1 MLFRPCIRERE
12 RVLTVYT
19 IAACD
24 VQSSS
29 AIIVTVTT
37 TATPT
42 GIIIIVTIM
51 FVLIIDEFLWRMRIS
66 RKLSVLFKIVQVA
79 VIHRIVE
86 LILICLSSTI
96 LHVIRIRV
104 ILGDIQV
111 PFSIYSL
118 PTPASSVFLY
128 FIPVCS
134 VPVKHLRLLRIPGV
148 LLLLLLLRL
157 FLMMVLLL
165 KCFMKQMML
174 VSLQLL
180 LQLLLLL
187 PYRLL
192 SL

>member
-79 VIHRIVE
+79 VI
-86 LILICLSSTI
+86 LSSPI

-148 LLLLLLLRL
+148 LLLLLLRL

-180 LQLLLLL
+180 LQLLLL